1 MHADQ
6 IDTLRETLSPA
17 ALPVSFAPAGAD
29 PVSAAAATSISAQA
43 ASAANGLWSVW
54 SALGKVSGTLR
65 ANATNYLG
73 QEEVSTA
80 ALSGNGSPSAAPV
93 TSAPPQLPAP
103 VAMPT
108 VHPVPPA
115 TTPEH
120 LSVLLRDGAGASSPA
135 GFGQSW
141 SAHAAGIDDVIV
153 DLGNTRS
160 SLAGFWSGDAANGAD
175 QDLASAHSTLTTQH
189 GRVAAVGDTAA
200 VHSATYQTTVD
211 NTPAPA
217 QFTDWHQQLDSAV
230 AANDAYPGVYTG
242 AVLDAQAQLSAGY
255 TQTGEAYGQYAT
267 DPVTGQPIDPTT
279 GQPIDPLTGLP
290 VDPTADG
297 GDAAAGADG
306 QDPLSSGGEL
316 LTGLLG
322 GLVGAAGAG
331 VGAVTQGIQQAVQ
344 MATQGV
350 GEITK
355 GVAQGAGPKPGS
367 DPGDL
372 GDLGGVG
379 GVGDG
384 GGSDGGGGMGGG
396 GDGGGGLT
404 PAAAT
409 LIGSA
414 PSAPAA
420 EPAAAVAAAPAAA
433 AEGGPGMAGMPMMPM
448 GGGGA
453 AGTAPK
459 ASASESN
466 RFLAPRRPNTQRVIG
481 AAETER
487 VAAKRN
493 SRDQRL
499 KGLQASQSAGETKE
513 ETAQ

>member
-1 MHADQ
+1 MHAGQ
-6 IDTLRETLSPA
+6 IDALRDTLAPA

-29 PVSAAAATSISAQA
+29 PVSAAAATSISAKA
-43 ASAANGLWSVW
+43 AEAANGLWAVW

-65 ANATNYLG
+65 ANATNYLA
-73 QEEVSTA
+73 QEAVSTA
-80 ALSGNGSPSAAPV
+80 ALSGSGSASAAPIA
-93 TSAPPQLPAP
+93 SAPPVLPAP
-103 VAMPT
+103 VAVPT
-108 VHPVPPA
+108 VHAVPPA
-115 TTPEH
+115 ATPEH

-135 GFGQSW
+135 GFGQVW

-160 SLAGFWSGDAANGAD
+160 SLADSWSGDAADGAD

-200 VHSATYQTTVD
+200 AHSATYQTTVD
-211 NTPAPA
+211 NTPEPA
-217 QFTDWHQQLDSAV
+217 QFADWHQQLDSAV

-242 AVLDAQAQLSAGY
+242 AVLDAQSQLSAGY

-279 GQPIDPLTGLP
+279 GQPIDPLTGRP
-290 VDPTADG
+290 IDPTADG
-297 GDAAAGADG
+297 GDAADSADG

-355 GVAQGAGPKPGS
+355 GIAQGAGPKPGS
-367 DPGDL
+367 DPADL
-372 GDLGGVG
+372 GDLG

-384 GGSDGGGGMGGG
+384 GGSDGGGGGIGGG

-420 EPAAAVAAAPAAA
+420 EPAAAVSAGPAAAA
-433 AEGGPGMAGMPMMPM
+433 AEGGPGMGGMPMMPM
-448 GGGGA
+448 GGGGVGG
-453 AGTAPK
+453 AGPK

-466 RFLAPRRPNTQRVIG
+466 RFLPPRRPNTQRVIG

-499 KGLQASQSAGETKE
+499 KGLQAAQGAGETKE
-513 ETAQ
+513 ETAP